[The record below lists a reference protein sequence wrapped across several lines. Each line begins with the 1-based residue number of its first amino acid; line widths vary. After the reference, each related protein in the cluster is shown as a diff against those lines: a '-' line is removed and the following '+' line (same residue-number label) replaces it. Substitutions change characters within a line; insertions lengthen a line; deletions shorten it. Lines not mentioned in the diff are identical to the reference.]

1 MQTGLAV
8 HLVRTIQLGHI
19 PVDCLVDLAKPPAQL
34 LARKALRLGVDEFE
48 LAAVDGDDP
57 GIQKIDASAEGDG
70 WAFSHTL
77 SALQTLGRTL
87 RRCRS
92 HAAKLAT

>member
-57 GIQKIDASAEGDG
+57 GIQKIDASAEGEG
-70 WAFSHTL
+70 GGVLHTL
-77 SALQTLGRTL
+77 SALQTLSE
-87 RRCRS
+87 RS
-92 HAAKLAT
+92 DVAAVTRPN

>member
-19 PVDCLVDLAKPPAQL
+19 PVDCLVDLAKPLAQL
-34 LARKALRLGVDEFE
+34 LARKTLRLGVDSFE
-48 LAAVDGDDP
+48 LAAVDGGDP
-57 GIQKIDASAEGDG
+57 GIEKIDASAEGDG